1 MTKPF
6 PRSPQMSGW
15 EAPQRFEGDIY
26 DLEIEGEVPEDLD
39 GSFFR
44 VAPDP
49 QYPPRLGDDIFF
61 NGDGSVSAFRIQ
73 NGHID
78 FKMRYVQTPRYL
90 REREARRSLFG
101 AYRNPY
107 TDDASVAGLSRT
119 TGNTNVVMHN
129 GLLWALKEDSL
140 PVAMD
145 PLTLDTLGESDF
157 AGQVSSRT
165 FTAHPKFDPETGDMF
180 CFGYEAKG
188 YATDDIAYYV
198 IDPSGAVKH
207 EAWFRM
213 PYPGMV
219 HDMAITENYV
229 LFPVAP
235 FTSDLERMKAG
246 GPHWQWEPGLDV
258 VYGVIPR
265 LGGPEDVRWFHGPNA
280 FVGHTLN
287 AFEDGGRIYYD
298 VPLLNDNAFTWW
310 PDAEGRAPHP
320 AELKGAVMRVELD
333 PKRTDLR
340 AQAEVLSPELAEF
353 PAVDD
358 RYVSAAYRHV
368 FLMGMDLSAMDF
380 GPAPALPANS
390 LFNTFVHLDAHN
402 GTVRSSWAPGPSAT
416 VQEPVFVPRG
426 PGAPEG
432 DGYLLALVNRH
443 DEVRSDLVVLD
454 TAHLADGPVATARL
468 PFRMKNALHG
478 SWAGAEEFTRSS

>member
-15 EAPQRFEGDIY
+15 EAPQRFEGDLY
-26 DLEIEGEVPEDLD
+26 DLEIEGEVPADLN

-49 QYPPRLGDDIFF
+49 QYPPRMGDDIFI
-61 NGDGSVSAFRIQ
+61 NGDGSVSAFRIED
-73 NGHID
+73 GHID
-78 FKMRYVQTPRYL
+78 FKTRYVQTPRYL
-90 REREARRSLFG
+90 REREARESLFG
-101 AYRNPY
+101 LYRNPY
-107 TDDASVAGLSRT
+107 TNDPSVAGLSNT

-140 PVAMD
+140 PIAMD
-145 PLTLDTLGESDF
+145 PLTLETIGQSDF
-157 AGQVSSRT
+157 AGQVRSQT
-165 FTAHPKFDPETGDMF
+165 FTAHPKFDPGTGDMY
-180 CFGYEAKG
+180 CFGYEAG
-188 YATDDIAYYV
+188 GLASSDIAYYV
-198 IDPSGAVKH
+198 IDPSGKVKH
-207 EAWFRM
+207 EAWFTM

-246 GPHWQWEPGLDV
+246 GLHWQWEPGLDV

-265 LGGPEDVRWFHGPNA
+265 DGGAEDVRWFRGPNA

-287 AFEDGGRIYYD
+287 AFEDRGKIYYD
-298 VPLLNDNAFTWW
+298 VPLTNDNVFGFF
-310 PDAEGRAPHP
+310 PDAKGRSPLP
-320 AELKGAVMRVELD
+320 SELKSSVMRVEID
-333 PKRTDLR
+333 PRRADLR
-340 AQAEVLSPELAEF
+340 AQGEVLVDAPAEF

-358 RYVSAAYRHV
+358 RYLATAYRHV
-368 FLMGMDLSAMDF
+368 FLMGFGGAMDLASV
-380 GPAPALPANS
+380 PAQPYNMM
-390 LFNTFVHLDAHN
+390 FNAFLHVDAHN
-402 GTVRSSWAPGPSAT
+402 GAVRTTWAPGAAAT

-432 DGYLLALVNRH
+432 DGYLLALVNRL
-443 DEVRSDLVVLD
+443 DEVRSDLVILD
-454 TAHLADGPVATARL
+454 AEHIDAGPIATARL

-478 SWAGAEEFTRSS
+478 SWAAAEEFNRPS

>member
-26 DLEIEGEVPEDLD
+26 DLEIEGEVPADLD

-49 QYPPRLGDDIFF
+49 QYPPMMGDDIFI

-90 REREARRSLFG
+90 REREARQSLFG
-101 AYRNPY
+101 LYRNPY
-107 TDDASVAGLSRT
+107 TDDPSVAGLSRS

-140 PVAMD
+140 PIALD
-145 PLTLDTLGESDF
+145 PLTLETIGASDF

-165 FTAHPKFDPETGDMF
+165 FTAHPKFDPETGDMY

-188 YATDDIAYYV
+188 EATDDIAYYV
-198 IDPSGAVKH
+198 IDPAGKVKH
-207 EAWFRM
+207 ETWFKQ

-229 LFPVAP
+229 IFPVAP
-235 FTSDLERMKAG
+235 FTSDAERMRAG
-246 GPHWQWEPGLDV
+246 GLHWQWEPGLDV

-265 LGGPEDVRWFHGPNA
+265 FGGPEDVRWFSGPNA

-287 AFEDGGRIYYD
+287 AFEDRGKIYYD
-298 VPLLNDNAFTWW
+298 VPLTDGNVFGFF
-310 PDAEGRAPHP
+310 PDAEGRSSAPG
-320 AELKGAVMRVELD
+320 ELKGAVMRVELD
-333 PKRTDLR
+333 PRRADLR
-340 AQAEVLSPELAEF
+340 AQGEVLLPTMAEF
-353 PAVDD
+353 PAVDE
-358 RYVSAAYRHV
+358 RYVSGAYRHV
-368 FLMGMDLSAMDF
+368 FLMDIDPALLDLSRV
-380 GPAPALPANS
+380 PAKPANMMYNRF
-390 LFNTFVHLDAHN
+390 LHVDAHS

-426 PGAPEG
+426 AGAPEG
-432 DGYLLALVNRH
+432 DGYLIGLVNRL

-454 TAHLADGPVATARL
+454 TADITAGPVASARL

-478 SWAGAEEFTRSS
+478 DWAGVEEFRRAS